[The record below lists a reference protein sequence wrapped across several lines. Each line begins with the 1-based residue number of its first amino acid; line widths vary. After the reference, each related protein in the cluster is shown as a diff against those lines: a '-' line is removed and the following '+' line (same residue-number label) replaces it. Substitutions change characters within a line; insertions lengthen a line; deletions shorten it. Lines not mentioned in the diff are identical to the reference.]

1 MVGQARCFY
10 HPSVEFVSFPSRS
23 LPQGPGQN
31 VAMLIDTKK
40 KFFSSGVW
48 CAYAQVVPQGATMGA
63 VESARELGDGFRYI
77 QLCHEVGGGSFR
89 YIQLYHGGGGG
100 RFSYI
105 HYSSMVE
112 GVPW

>member
-1 MVGQARCFY
+1 MFERC
-10 HPSVEFVSFPSRS
+10 
-23 LPQGPGQN
+23 LPIC
-31 VAMLIDTKK
+31 LIKIVQKVKHLT
-40 KFFSSGVW
+40 SGVW
-48 CAYAQVVPQGATMGA
+48 CAYAQVMPQGATMGA
-63 VESARELGDGFRYI
+63 VESARELDDGFRYI
-77 QLCHEVGGGSFR
+77 QLYHEAGGGSFR

>member
-1 MVGQARCFY
+1 MFERC
-10 HPSVEFVSFPSRS
+10 
-23 LPQGPGQN
+23 LPIC
-31 VAMLIDTKK
+31 LIKIVQK
-40 KFFSSGVW
+40 VKHLSSGVW

-63 VESARELGDGFRYI
+63 VESAPELDDG
-77 QLCHEVGGGSFR
+77 FR
-89 YIQLYHGGGGG
+89 YIQLYHGGGDG